1 MCDQYKNLM
10 NAYLDGEITDTQR
23 KELDLHVASCDLC
36 MVEFEELKFM
46 KELLEEEALMP
57 LPEDFD
63 ERLHVQLLKTSETLS
78 RDKNGPLTTSE
89 TIKEESGIKS
99 VVVSL
104 KDRFRHLSKASKGI
118 GAIAAVFLVG
128 VVFVNQ
134 FDLLNPL
141 MKSADEA
148 TSEMSTMASEPY
160 MSAPQAYGDKSEI
173 SLSFDENS
181 IAGSSDGA
189 SYDNMLESQ
198 ETITAGSNATRILKS
213 NNDAYRQGRMI
224 LKTANVSI
232 DVEDYDAVVDKIKSL
247 IENTEGFIE
256 SEQMSYRTDF
266 NDRDN
271 LKYGSLVL
279 RVPSGGFESILD
291 DIRSEG
297 NINYDN
303 SYAEDVTKN
312 YRDTA
317 SEIENLKITEER
329 LRAILQQATEVEDIL
344 NIENEL
350 TRVRSQINAY
360 TNQLKNWEDL
370 SDLSYVYLEIVEVE
384 SLDPQITKLDDSLW
398 SRAKFGFIETLNQVI
413 VTFEQIVVWLVS
425 KSPIL
430 VGLGFI
436 TWLLTRA
443 WRKKSKVK

>member
-10 NAYLDGEITDTQR
+10 NAYLDGEITDAQR
-23 KELDLHVASCDLC
+23 KELDLHVASCDSC

-46 KELLEEEALMP
+46 KELLEEEVLMP

-63 ERLHVQLLKTSETLS
+63 ERLHAQLVKTSETLS
-78 RDKNGPLTTSE
+78 RDK
-89 TIKEESGIKS
+89 EESGIKH
-99 VVVSL
+99 VVINL
-104 KDRFRHLSKASKGI
+104 KDRFKHLSKASKGI
-118 GAIAAVFLVG
+118 SAVAAVFLVG

-134 FDLLNPL
+134 FDLFNPI
-141 MKSADEA
+141 MMRADQA
-148 TSEMSTMASEPY
+148 TSEMSTMASEPN
-160 MSAPQAYGDKSEI
+160 MSAPQAYGDKGEM
-173 SLSFDENS
+173 SLVFNENS
-181 IAGSSDGA
+181 VADSNDGA
-189 SYDNMLESQ
+189 SYDDIQESESQ
-198 ETITAGSNATRILKS
+198 EMATAGSNTTRLQKT
-213 NNDAYRQGRMI
+213 NDDAYRQGRMI
-224 LKTANVSI
+224 LKTANLSI
-232 DVEDYDAVVDKIKSL
+232 DVEDYDAVVDKIKGL

-266 NDRDN
+266 SDRDN

-291 DIRSEG
+291 DIKSEG

-303 SYAEDVTKN
+303 SYSEDVTKN

-329 LRAILQQATEVEDIL
+329 LRAILEQATEVEDIL

-370 SDLSYVYLEIVEVE
+370 NDLSYVYLEIVEVE
-384 SLDPQITKLDDSLW
+384 SLDPQITKIDDSLW
-398 SRAKFGFIETLNQVI
+398 SRAKYGFVDTINQVI
-413 VTFEQIVVWLVS
+413 TTFEQIVVWVVS

-430 VGLGFI
+430 VGLGVV
-436 TWLLTRA
+436 TWLITSV
-443 WRKKSKVK
+443 WRKKARKNNRV